1 MDIFVA
7 TLFPLLYQNFLT
19 TSLVKRAIDKKIFS
33 VSILNMFDAVP
44 PGKRI
49 DSPIVGHG
57 AGMLLGAPILEKTI
71 ESVVTQNKGKK
82 PFTIFFSPHGKQL
95 NQTILKDLSSR
106 IKIEEKNLLLLS
118 GRYEGFDARAEE
130 AYADEIISIGDYVL
144 CGGDLPV
151 MVFIEGFIRLLNG
164 VVGNQDSVNSD
175 SFSDALLD
183 CPHYTAPDIWHDKKI
198 PSILK
203 TGNHKAIAD
212 WRTEQAIDRTLISNW
227 SWVRKQKISQSLK
240 KKIKEK
246 IPNHYCALLHNDVIL
261 KDGSVGNSTITSID
275 IHDIAR
281 SSKTYGVKKY
291 FLITRLAAQ
300 SQLAEN
306 FLDFWKDEEAVF
318 LNRSRAEVLASVTV
332 KKEIKDCVEYIEKIE
347 GVSPILVV
355 TSSRREIPHERMITF
370 HDQGKLWREKRPIL
384 FIFGT
389 SHGINPEVMDNCDY
403 RLVPLEGL
411 EEFNF
416 LSVRSAVGIV
426 LDRWLGFNYCY

>member
-1 MDIFVA
+1 MNIFVT
-7 TLFPLLYQNFLT
+7 TLFPLLYENFLT
-19 TSLVKRAIDKKIFS
+19 TSLVKRAIDKKIFTIS
-33 VSILNMFDAVP
+33 VLNMFDAVL

-57 AGMLLGAPILEKTI
+57 AGMLLGAPILEKTVQ
-71 ESVVTQNKGKK
+71 SVIAQNKGKK

-95 NQTILKDLSSR
+95 NQTILKNLSFR
-106 IKIEEKNLLLLS
+106 LKAEEKNLLLVS

-130 AYADEIISIGDYVL
+130 TYADEIISIGDYVL
-144 CGGDLPV
+144 CGGDLPI
-151 MVFIEGFIRLLNG
+151 MVFIEGFIRLLDG
-164 VVGNQDSVNSD
+164 VIGNQDSVGSD

-183 CPHYTAPDIWHDKKI
+183 YPHYTSPDVWQDKKI

-203 TGNHKAIAD
+203 TGNHKLIAD
-212 WRTEQAIDRTLISNW
+212 WRTEQAIDRTIISNW
-227 SWVRKQKISQSLK
+227 NWTRKQKISQSLK
-240 KKIKEK
+240 KKIKQR
-246 IPNHYCALLHNDVIL
+246 IPNHYCALLHNDVVL
-261 KDGSVGNSTITSID
+261 KDGSVGQSTITSID

-281 SSKTYGVKKY
+281 SSKTYGIKEY
-291 FLITRLAAQ
+291 FLVTRLAAQ

-306 FLDFWKDEEAVF
+306 FLDFWKDDEAAC
-318 LNRSRAEVLASVTV
+318 LNRSRAEVLAFVTV
-332 KKEIKDCVEYIEKIE
+332 KKEIEDCIEHIKKIE
-347 GVSPILVV
+347 GMSPILVV
-355 TSSRREIPHERMITF
+355 TSSRREIPHEHMITF

-389 SHGINPEVMDNCDY
+389 SHGISPEVMNSCDF
-403 RLVPLEGL
+403 RLIPLEGL